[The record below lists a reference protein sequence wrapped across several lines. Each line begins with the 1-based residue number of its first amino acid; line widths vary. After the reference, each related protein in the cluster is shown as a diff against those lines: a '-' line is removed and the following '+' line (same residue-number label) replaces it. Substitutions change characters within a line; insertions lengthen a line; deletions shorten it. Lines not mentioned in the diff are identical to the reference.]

1 MTPCWTRDLCIWHT
15 EWLHV
20 GLVICV
26 SAIIQNDGMLDLWSV
41 YLTLYRM
48 MMDSWSVYLPLYRMT
63 TCWTRDLCIC
73 HYTEWQHVGLV
84 IYVSG
89 IIQNDVGLVICA
101 SDIIQNDAM
110 LDSWSVYL
118 TYRMTPCRTRDLC
131 IWHNTEWWWTR
142 DLCICHYTEWQHVGL
157 VICVSAIIQNDNMLD
172 SWSMYLALYGMM
184 LDLWSVYLTWY
195 RMMMDSWSVYLT
207 FYRMTPCW
215 TRDLCIWHFTE
226 WRHVGLVICV
236 SDILQN
242 DAMLD
247 SWSVYLT
254 LYRMASCWTSDLYLT
269 LYRMTPCWTRDMW
282 IWHYTWW
289 CNVGLMI
296 CVSDIIQND
305 GMLDLWSMY
314 LALYRMMLDSWSVH
328 LTLYRMTPCWT
339 RDLCI
344 WHNTEWRYVG
354 LVICVSDIIQNDNML
369 DSWSVHLTLYRMTP
383 CWTRDLCIWR
393 TEWLHV
399 GLVICASDIIQN
411 DAMLDS
417 WSVYLT
423 YRMTPCRTRD
433 LCIWHNTEWRHV
445 GLVICVSDIIQNDDG
460 LVICVSAIIQND
472 NMLDSWSV
480 YLPLYRMTTCWT
492 RDLCIWHYTEWCWT
506 RDLCIWHYTEWR
518 HVGLVICVSDIQND
532 SM

>member
-26 SAIIQNDGMLDLWSV
+26 SDIIQNDGMLDLWSV

-73 HYTEWQHVGLV
+73 HYTEWQHVGLA

-89 IIQNDVGLVICA
+89 IIQNDVGLVIGA

-131 IWHNTEWWWTR
+131 IWQYRMTACWTCDLCIWHDTEWWWTR

-157 VICVSAIIQNDNMLD
+157 VICVSDILQNDAML
-172 SWSMYLALYGMM
+172 
-184 LDLWSVYLTWY
+184 
-195 RMMMDSWSVYLT
+195 DSWSVYLT

-215 TRDLCIWHFTE
+215 THDLCIWHYTEWLHVGLVICIWHYIE

-236 SDILQN
+236 YDIIHD

-254 LYRMASCWTSDLYLT
+254 FYK
-269 LYRMTPCWTRDMW
+269 MTPCWT
-282 IWHYTWW
+282 
-289 CNVGLMI
+289 C
-296 CVSDIIQND
+296 
-305 GMLDLWSMY
+305 
-314 LALYRMMLDSWSVH
+314 
-328 LTLYRMTPCWT
+328 
-339 RDLCI
+339 
-344 WHNTEWRYVG
+344 
-354 LVICVSDIIQNDNML
+354 
-369 DSWSVHLTLYRMTP
+369 
-383 CWTRDLCIWR
+383 
-393 TEWLHV
+393 
-399 GLVICASDIIQN
+399 
-411 DAMLDS
+411 
-417 WSVYLT
+417 
-423 YRMTPCRTRD
+423 
-433 LCIWHNTEWRHV
+433 
-445 GLVICVSDIIQNDDG
+445 
-460 LVICVSAIIQND
+460 
-472 NMLDSWSV
+472 
-480 YLPLYRMTTCWT
+480 
-492 RDLCIWHYTEWCWT
+492 DLCIWHYTEWCWT

-518 HVGLVICVSDIQND
+518 HVGLVICVSDIIQNDGMLDLWSVYLTLYRMTTCWTRDLYLHYTEWCWTRDLCIWHYTEWRHVDSWSVYLIQND